1 MESLSAL
8 KNKNPIQILKKWL
21 REAEKL
27 GDIDH
32 VNAMVLSSCSKQR
45 NHQIR
50 LSSRVV
56 LLKEIKKED
65 LIFYT
70 NYNSLKGQQIQN
82 PVALNFYW
90 PALGR
95 QVRLEGRTKKV
106 NRKNSVQYWK
116 TRPHES
122 KLSQYIS
129 KQSSLLENRSYL
141 EQQWQEAKK
150 KFHKKSI
157 PCPAHWGGVA
167 FNPKR
172 IEFWVEKPH
181 RLHDRLLFVKST
193 SKTAKKRWK
202 AQLLYP

>member
-1 MESLSAL
+1 MDSLSAL
-8 KNKNPIQILKKWL
+8 KNQNPIRILKKWL
-21 REAEKL
+21 KEAEKL
-27 GDIDH
+27 EETNH
-32 VNAMVLSSCSKQR
+32 ANTMVLSSFSKQTNNQVR
-45 NHQIR
+45 I
-50 LSSRVV
+50 SSRVV
-56 LLKEIKKED
+56 LLKEIKKGE

-95 QVRLEGRTKKV
+95 QIRLEGRTKKI
-106 NRKNSVQYWK
+106 NRKSSIQYWK
-116 TRPHES
+116 TRSYES

-129 KQSSLLENRSYL
+129 KQSSILENRNYL
-141 EQQWQEAKK
+141 EQQWQEAKEK
-150 KFHKKSI
+150 LHKKPI

-167 FNPKR
+167 FNPNR

-181 RLHDRLLFVKST
+181 RLHDRLLFIKST

-202 AQLLYP
+202 TQLLYP

>member
-8 KNKNPIQILKKWL
+8 KNKNPLQILKKWL
-21 REAEKL
+21 KEAKKL
-27 GDIDH
+27 EETDH
-32 VNAMVLSSCSKQR
+32 ANAMVLSSCSKQT
-45 NHQIR
+45 NHQVR

-56 LLKEIKKED
+56 LLKEIKKEE

-95 QVRLEGRTKKV
+95 QVRLEGRTKKIS
-106 NRKNSVQYWK
+106 RKSSIRYWK
-116 TRPHES
+116 TRPYES

-129 KQSSLLENRSYL
+129 KQSSTLENRNSL

-150 KFHKKSI
+150 KFQKKTI
-157 PCPAHWGGVA
+157 PCPVHWGGVA
-167 FNPKR
+167 FSPKR

-181 RLHDRLLFVKST
+181 RLHDRLLFIKSR
-193 SKTAKKRWK
+193 SKTAKKIWK
-202 AQLLYP
+202 TQLLYP